1 MVDMQHAVLEGVR
14 LAYESHGARDAP
26 PLVLLHA
33 LGEGRSDWAAVVG
46 RFTEH
51 FRVVAVDLRGHG
63 DSDWPG
69 SYSFQSMADD
79 VLRLLDHL
87 GFAEVTLLGHSMGGC
102 VAYLLA
108 EQSPSRIERLIV
120 EDAPPPFVRERPV
133 PERPEGELH
142 FDWAVVPAIVGEVS
156 RGNSMM
162 WDRLSSITAPTLI
175 VGGGPES
182 HIPQEK
188 LQEVADRIPDCSL
201 VTIPAGHLV
210 HTTRAE
216 DFTDEVL
223 GWYSRTSSS

>member
-1 MVDMQHAVLEGVR
+1 MVDMQHAVVAGVR
-14 LAYESHGARDAP
+14 LAYELHGPVDAP
-26 PLVLLHA
+26 PLILLHA
-33 LGEGRSDWAAVVG
+33 LGEGRGDWAPVVG
-46 RFTEH
+46 RFAEH
-51 FRVVAVDLRGHG
+51 FRVLAVDLRGHG

-79 VLRLLDHL
+79 VLGLLDHL
-87 GFAEVTLLGHSMGGC
+87 GFAEVTLLGHSMGGS

-108 EQSPSRIERLIV
+108 EQSPRRIQRLIV

-133 PERPEGELH
+133 PARPEGELD

-156 RGNSMM
+156 RGNPRL

-175 VGGGPES
+175 VGGGSQS

-210 HTTRAE
+210 HTTHAE
-216 DFTDEVL
+216 AFTEEVL
-223 GWYSRTSSS
+223 GWYSRTSSP

>member
-1 MVDMQHAVLEGVR
+1 MVEMQQADVGGVR
-14 LAYESHGARDAP
+14 LAYELHGARDAP

-33 LGEGRSDWAAVVG
+33 LGEGRCDWAGVAD
-46 RFTEH
+46 RLAEH

-69 SYSFQSMADD
+69 GYSFQSMADD
-79 VLRLLDHL
+79 VLCLLDRL
-87 GFAEVTLLGHSMGGC
+87 GFAEVTLLGHSMGGS

-108 EQSPSRIERLIV
+108 EQSPSRIQRLIV
-120 EDAPPPFVRERPV
+120 EDAPPPFVRELPV
-133 PERPEGELH
+133 PERPEGKLN

-156 RGNSMM
+156 RGNPRM
-162 WDRLSSITAPTLI
+162 WDRLSWITASTLI

-188 LQEVADRIPDCSL
+188 LQEVRDRIPDCSL

-210 HTTRAE
+210 HASRAE
-216 DFTDEVL
+216 DFIDEVL
-223 GWYSRTSSS
+223 GWYWRASSS